1 MTASC
6 LDDLPPEV
14 QRLLASATRMETT
27 LATGA
32 DTGGM
37 VWHVWQAESDQSA
50 NACPPVVLLHG
61 GSGSWTH
68 WLRNIDALVASGR
81 QVYAADLPGFGDS
94 AAPARGTDADA
105 LTEPV
110 ERGLQQLLGSTACDL
125 VAFSFGGMVAGF
137 IAAQFPARVHR
148 LVLVGAPGLGVASR
162 NTVTLTAWRHLEGAV
177 EREAVHRKNLAALML
192 HHPESVTQLAL
203 RLHTDNTLRDRMK
216 GRRLAYS
223 EALAQALSKV
233 RCPVHAIYGREDALY
248 RQRQDA
254 LLQALHAAPHFDGL
268 QWIEDAGHWVQ
279 FERQPAFDAALLAIL
294 EPAGESIRLPHL
306 LSKSVS
312 PAHVQ

>member
-1 MTASC
+1 
-6 LDDLPPEV
+6 
-14 QRLLASATRMETT
+14 
-27 LATGA
+27 
-32 DTGGM
+32 M
-37 VWHVWQAESDQSA
+37 VWHVWQPASDQSA
-50 NACPPVVLLHG
+50 NKHPPVVLLHG

-81 QVYAADLPGFGDS
+81 RVYAADLPGFGDS

-110 ERGLQQLLGSTACDL
+110 ERGLQQLLGGAACDL

-137 IAAQFPARVHR
+137 IAAQFPARAQR

-162 NTVTLTAWRHLEGAV
+162 NTVMLTAWRHLESAT

-192 HHPESVTQLAL
+192 HRLDAITPLAL

-223 EALAQALSKV
+223 EALAQALV
-233 RCPVHAIYGREDALY
+233 NVQCPVHAIYGREDALY

-254 LLQALHAAPHFDGL
+254 LLRALHAAPHFEGL
-268 QWIEDAGHWVQ
+268 QWIESAGHWVQ
-279 FERQPAFDAALLAIL
+279 FESPAAFDAVLLGIL
-294 EPAGESIRLPHL
+294 DR
-306 LSKSVS
+306 SKN
-312 PAHVQ
+312 

>member
-1 MTASC
+1 MSSIPPN
-6 LDDLPPEV
+6 DLPLEI
-14 QRLLASATRMETT
+14 QRLLTSATRLETPCSSGENG
-27 LATGA
+27 GA
-32 DTGGM
+32 M
-37 VWHVWQAESDQSA
+37 VWHVWHPESGRPATAQ
-50 NACPPVVLLHG
+50 PPVVLLHG

-68 WLRNIDALVASGR
+68 WLRNIDALIASGR

-110 ERGLQQLLGSTACDL
+110 ERGLQHLMGSAACDL

-137 IAAQFPARVHR
+137 IAAQFPARAHR

-162 NTVTLTAWRHLEGAV
+162 NTVTLTAWRHLEGAA

-192 HHPESVTQLAL
+192 HHAESITPLAL

-223 EALAQALSKV
+223 EALAQALAEV

-254 LLQALHAAPHFDGL
+254 LLQALHAAPHFEGL
-268 QWIEDAGHWVQ
+268 QWIADAGHWVQ
-279 FERQPAFDAALLAIL
+279 FERPPAFDAELLGIL
-294 EPAGESIRLPHL
+294 DR
-306 LSKSVS
+306 SKS
-312 PAHVQ
+312 

>member
-1 MTASC
+1 MTSTSSH
-6 LDDLPPEV
+6 DLPPEV
-14 QRLLASATRMETT
+14 QNLLTRATRMETP
-27 LATGA
+27 LSPSAGS
-32 DTGGM
+32 GSM
-37 VWHVWQAESDQSA
+37 VWHVWQPRPDPSA
-50 NACPPVVLLHG
+50 NENSPVVLLHG

-68 WLRNIDALVASGR
+68 WLRNIEALVASGR
-81 QVYAADLPGFGDS
+81 RVYAADLPGFGDS
-94 AAPARGTDADA
+94 AAPERGTDADA

-110 ERGLQQLLGSTACDL
+110 ERGLQQLLGSAACDL

-137 IAAQFPARVHR
+137 IAAQFPARAHR

-162 NTVTLTAWRHLEGAV
+162 NTVTLTAWRHLEGAA

-192 HHPESVTQLAL
+192 HRLDAITPLAL

-223 EALAQALSKV
+223 EVLAQALADV

-254 LLQALHAAPHFDGL
+254 LLQALRAAPYFEGL
-268 QWIEDAGHWVQ
+268 QWIEGAGHWVQ
-279 FERQPAFDAALLAIL
+279 FERPAAFDAVLLAIL
-294 EPAGESIRLPHL
+294 EGVGQPLPAPQSL
-306 LSKSVS
+306 LK
-312 PAHVQ
+312 

>member
-1 MTASC
+1 MSAPPSPD
-6 LDDLPPEV
+6 LPADLPPEV
-14 QRLLASATRMETT
+14 QHLLARATRLETPC
-27 LATGA
+27 APCAGSGA
-32 DTGGM
+32 M
-37 VWHVWQAESDQSA
+37 VWHVWQPARDQRPL
-50 NACPPVVLLHG
+50 PPVVLLHG

-105 LTEPV
+105 LTGPV
-110 ERGLQQLLGSTACDL
+110 EHGLQQLLGDAACDL

-137 IAAQFPARVHR
+137 IAAQFPARAHR

-162 NTVTLTAWRHLEGAV
+162 NTIALTAWRHLDGAA

-192 HHPESVTQLAL
+192 HRLDAITPLAL

-223 EALAQALSKV
+223 EALAEALVKV
-233 RCPVHAIYGREDALY
+233 TCPVHAIYGREDALY

-254 LLQALHAAPHFDGL
+254 LLQALRHAPDFRGL

-279 FERQPAFDAALLAIL
+279 FERPHAFDAALLAIL
-294 EPAGESIRLPHL
+294 DG
-306 LSKSVS
+306 SK
-312 PAHVQ
+312 HG